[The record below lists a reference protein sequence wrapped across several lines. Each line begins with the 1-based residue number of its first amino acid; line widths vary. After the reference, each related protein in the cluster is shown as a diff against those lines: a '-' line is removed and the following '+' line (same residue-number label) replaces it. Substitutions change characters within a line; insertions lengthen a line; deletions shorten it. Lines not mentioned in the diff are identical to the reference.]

1 MKIKNKFYH
10 FIVSIILVV
19 SLLAGTIV
27 PANTI
32 VKADDNNPT
41 IWTSY
46 EQSNG
51 VVTIHYYGTGITNL
65 SSYQMLIKYD
75 NEKLSYKE
83 CKFSSELGSTITSA
97 KESQGTVKIALING
111 NGLSVSDKELFA
123 ITYTADFVGSEQCVF
138 NTNINEAYDRNLSN
152 IDFNIDSQLTINVD
166 NPLSDNYQ
174 VNLEGTTDANTNDT
188 VQCRFGFSHNAGVMS
203 GSFILHY
210 NEEQVRFQ
218 KVTANKN
225 VEGLI
230 VSYNKVEEGTVKV
243 AYAFNKCSTTTMNF
257 LNMEFIPLE
266 KSTSSN
272 ISLSDVTITNEQL
285 QECTFDGSYETSI
298 STLDSQSDNLFTV
311 NGPDSID
318 SQETFDVTIDLA
330 GNSGIAAMTASLEYD
345 SDIFEI
351 QSASFSESI
360 LKNSFTNA
368 STSNKGKVK
377 FAFMSTDDI
386 KADGQVIKLTF
397 KAIKNENVSG
407 KFQLVVDELT
417 DSNATKQEYNIADL
431 TTKVNKI
438 CIHNYIG
445 PDFQWSDD
453 YSTCKAVYTC
463 EYNSEHVIKV
473 DCDVETTRTE
483 ATCEEDGNITHTAT
497 GTYNDQKITD
507 VQKETIPSKG
517 HVKGEVKIEN
527 ATESTCEEG
536 GSYDEVVYCTV
547 CNKELSRNTVKT
559 EAKGHKWDNGKITTQ
574 PTCTEE
580 GVKTFECMV
589 CGKTKTEKV
598 SALGHNW
605 NEDFTVDKESTCE
618 ETGLKSIHCKRCDER
633 KEITTIPSK
642 GHVKGEVKIENVTE
656 STCEEGGNYDEVVY
670 CTVCNKELS
679 RNTVKTKAKGHKW
692 NEGKVTTEPTCT
704 EEGVKTFECTVC
716 GKTKT
721 EKVEA
726 LGHDWNNDFT
736 VDKEATCEETG
747 LKSIHCKRC
756 DIKKDET
763 VIPAKGHVAGEKKI
777 ENATEAVCEAGGSY
791 DEVVYCTVCNKEIS
805 RKTIKTEAKGHK
817 WDSGKITK
825 EPTCTEEGVKT
836 FECMVCGKTKTEK
849 VSALGH
855 DWNED
860 FTVDKESTCEETGLK
875 SIHCKR
881 CDIKKDETVIPA
893 KGHVAGEKKI
903 ENATESTCENGGSY
917 DEVIYCTVCGKEL
930 SRIIIKTEAKGHVK
944 GEVKIENA
952 TESTCEEGGSYDEVV
967 YCTVCNKELSRN
979 TVKTEAKGHKWNEG
993 KITTEPTC
1001 TEEGV
1006 KTFECTV
1013 CGKTKTEKVEAL
1025 GHDWDNDF
1033 TVDKEATREETGLK
1047 SIHCKR
1053 CDERKE
1059 ITTIPAKGHVK
1070 GKVKIENATEA
1081 TCEEGG
1087 NYDEVVYCTVC
1098 NKELSRT
1105 TLKTEAK
1112 GHKWNNGKVT
1122 TEPTCTEEGVKTFEC
1137 TVCGKTKTEKVEALG
1152 HDWDNDFTVDKEA
1165 TREETGLK
1173 SIHCKRCDERKEIT
1187 TIPAKGHVKGE
1198 VKIENATESTC
1209 EEGGSY
1215 DEVVYCTV
1223 CNKELSRNTVKTEAK
1238 GHKWNEGKITTEPT
1252 CTEEGVK
1259 TFECTVCGKTKT
1271 EKVEALGHDWNNDFT
1286 VDNEAT
1292 CEETG
1297 LKSIHCKRCDIKK
1310 DETVIPAKGHVAGE
1324 KKIENATESTCE
1336 NGGSYDEVIYCTVC
1350 GKELSRTTI
1359 KTEAKGHKWDSGKI
1373 TKEPTCTEEGVKT
1386 FECTVCGKT
1395 KTEKVEALGHDWN
1408 NDFTVDKEATCEE
1421 TGLKSIHCKRC
1432 DIKKDETVIPAK
1444 GHVAGEKKI
1453 ENATEAVCEAG
1464 GSYDEV
1470 IYCTV
1475 CNKELSRNTVKTEA
1489 KGHKWNEG
1497 KITTEPTCTE
1507 EGVKTFECT
1516 VCGKTKTEKVE
1527 ALGHDWD
1534 NDFTVDKEATREE
1547 TGLKSIH
1554 CKRCDERKEI
1564 TTIPAKGHVKGK
1576 VKIENATEATC
1587 EVGGTYDEVIYCT
1600 VCKKELSRTTVKT
1613 EAKGHK
1619 WNNGKVTTEP
1629 TYAEEGVKTYTCTAC
1644 GATKTEVIPKRN
1656 MEYTVGSTYQDI
1668 STNAIYHITVIN
1680 QQVEY
1685 VCPID
1690 KKLKKATIPSQIRIG
1705 NVTYKVT
1712 SIGNNAFKRCKN
1724 LSSITI
1730 GNNISK
1736 IGNKAFY
1743 NCKKLKKIKIKSK
1756 KLTLK
1761 KIGKSAF
1768 KKINKKAKISVPK
1781 SKKKS
1786 YKKMLTK
1793 KGLSKTV
1800 KIK

>member
-51 VVTIHYYGTGITNL
+51 VVTIHYYGTGINNL

-152 IDFNIDSQLTINVD
+152 IDFNIDSQLTINVN

-174 VNLEGTTDANTNDT
+174 VNLEGTTDANANDT

-210 NEEQVRFQ
+210 SEEQVRFQ

-285 QECTFDGSYETSI
+285 QECTFDGSYEATI
-298 STLDSQSDNLFTV
+298 STSEQQSDNLFTV
-311 NGPDSID
+311 NGLDSID
-318 SQETFDVTIDLA
+318 SQETFDVTINLA

-507 VQKETIPSKG
+507 VQKETIPAKG

-527 ATESTCEEG
+527 ATESTCEKG

-547 CNKELSRNTVKT
+547 CNKELSRTTVKT
-559 EAKGHKWDNGKITTQ
+559 EAKGHKWDNGKVTTE

-580 GVKTFECMV
+580 GVKTFQCMV

-618 ETGLKSIHCKRCDER
+618 ETGLKSIHCKRCDE
-633 KEITTIPSK
+633 KKDETTIPAK

-656 STCEEGGNYDEVVY
+656 STCE
-670 CTVCNKELS
+670 K
-679 RNTVKTKAKGHKW
+679 
-692 NEGKVTTEPTCT
+692 
-704 EEGVKTFECTVC
+704 
-716 GKTKT
+716 
-721 EKVEA
+721 
-726 LGHDWNNDFT
+726 
-736 VDKEATCEETG
+736 
-747 LKSIHCKRC
+747 
-756 DIKKDET
+756 
-763 VIPAKGHVAGEKKI
+763 
-777 ENATEAVCEAGGSY
+777 
-791 DEVVYCTVCNKEIS
+791 
-805 RKTIKTEAKGHK
+805 
-817 WDSGKITK
+817 
-825 EPTCTEEGVKT
+825 
-836 FECMVCGKTKTEK
+836 
-849 VSALGH
+849 
-855 DWNED
+855 
-860 FTVDKESTCEETGLK
+860 
-875 SIHCKR
+875 
-881 CDIKKDETVIPA
+881 
-893 KGHVAGEKKI
+893 
-903 ENATESTCENGGSY
+903 GGSY
-917 DEVIYCTVCGKEL
+917 DEVIYCTVCNKEL
-930 SRIIIKTEAKGHVK
+930 SRTTVKTEAKGHVK

-952 TESTCEEGGSYDEVV
+952 TESTCE
-967 YCTVCNKELSRN
+967 K
-979 TVKTEAKGHKWNEG
+979 
-993 KITTEPTC
+993 
-1001 TEEGV
+1001 
-1006 KTFECTV
+1006 
-1013 CGKTKTEKVEAL
+1013 
-1025 GHDWDNDF
+1025 
-1033 TVDKEATREETGLK
+1033 
-1047 SIHCKR
+1047 
-1053 CDERKE
+1053 
-1059 ITTIPAKGHVK
+1059 
-1070 GKVKIENATEA
+1070 
-1081 TCEEGG
+1081 
-1087 NYDEVVYCTVC
+1087 
-1098 NKELSRT
+1098 
-1105 TLKTEAK
+1105 
-1112 GHKWNNGKVT
+1112 
-1122 TEPTCTEEGVKTFEC
+1122 
-1137 TVCGKTKTEKVEALG
+1137 
-1152 HDWDNDFTVDKEA
+1152 
-1165 TREETGLK
+1165 
-1173 SIHCKRCDERKEIT
+1173 
-1187 TIPAKGHVKGE
+1187 
-1198 VKIENATESTC
+1198 
-1209 EEGGSY
+1209 
-1215 DEVVYCTV
+1215 
-1223 CNKELSRNTVKTEAK
+1223 
-1238 GHKWNEGKITTEPT
+1238 
-1252 CTEEGVK
+1252 
-1259 TFECTVCGKTKT
+1259 
-1271 EKVEALGHDWNNDFT
+1271 
-1286 VDNEAT
+1286 
-1292 CEETG
+1292 
-1297 LKSIHCKRCDIKK
+1297 
-1310 DETVIPAKGHVAGE
+1310 
-1324 KKIENATESTCE
+1324 
-1336 NGGSYDEVIYCTVC
+1336 
-1350 GKELSRTTI
+1350 
-1359 KTEAKGHKWDSGKI
+1359 
-1373 TKEPTCTEEGVKT
+1373 
-1386 FECTVCGKT
+1386 
-1395 KTEKVEALGHDWN
+1395 
-1408 NDFTVDKEATCEE
+1408 
-1421 TGLKSIHCKRC
+1421 
-1432 DIKKDETVIPAK
+1432 
-1444 GHVAGEKKI
+1444 
-1453 ENATEAVCEAG
+1453 G

-1475 CNKELSRNTVKTEA
+1475 CN
-1489 KGHKWNEG
+1489 
-1497 KITTEPTCTE
+1497 
-1507 EGVKTFECT
+1507 
-1516 VCGKTKTEKVE
+1516 
-1527 ALGHDWD
+1527 
-1534 NDFTVDKEATREE
+1534 
-1547 TGLKSIH
+1547 
-1554 CKRCDERKEI
+1554 
-1564 TTIPAKGHVKGK
+1564 
-1576 VKIENATEATC
+1576 
-1587 EVGGTYDEVIYCT
+1587 
-1600 VCKKELSRTTVKT
+1600 KELSRTTVKT

-1668 STNAIYHITVIN
+1668 STNAIYRITVIN

>member
-97 KESQGTVKIALING
+97 KESQGTIKIALING

-152 IDFNIDSQLTINVD
+152 IDFNIDSQLTINVN

-174 VNLEGTTDANTNDT
+174 VNLEGTTDANANDT
-188 VQCRFGFSHNAGVMS
+188 VQCRFGFSRNAGVMS

-285 QECTFDGSYETSI
+285 QECTFDGSYEATI
-298 STLDSQSDNLFTV
+298 STSEQQSDNLFTV
-311 NGPDSID
+311 NGLDSID
-318 SQETFDVTIDLA
+318 SQETFDVTINLA
-330 GNSGIAAMTASLEYD
+330 GNSGIASMTAYLEYD
-345 SDIFEI
+345 KDIFEI
-351 QSASFSESI
+351 QDASFSDGI
-360 LKNSFTNA
+360 LKNSFTNV
-368 STSNKGKVK
+368 STSTKGKVK

-386 KADGQVIKLTF
+386 KADGQVIKLIF

-497 GTYNDQKITD
+497 GTYNNQKITD
-507 VQKETIPSKG
+507 VQKETIPAKG

-527 ATESTCEEG
+527 DTESTCEKG

-547 CNKELSRNTVKT
+547 CNKELSRTTVKT
-559 EAKGHKWDNGKITTQ
+559 EAKGHKWDSGKIT
-574 PTCTEE
+574 
-580 GVKTFECMV
+580 K
-589 CGKTKTEKV
+589 
-598 SALGHNW
+598 
-605 NEDFTVDKESTCE
+605 
-618 ETGLKSIHCKRCDER
+618 
-633 KEITTIPSK
+633 
-642 GHVKGEVKIENVTE
+642 
-656 STCEEGGNYDEVVY
+656 
-670 CTVCNKELS
+670 
-679 RNTVKTKAKGHKW
+679 
-692 NEGKVTTEPTCT
+692 EPTCT

-747 LKSIHCKRC
+747 VKSIHCKRC

-817 WDSGKITK
+817 W
-825 EPTCTEEGVKT
+825 
-836 FECMVCGKTKTEK
+836 
-849 VSALGH
+849 
-855 DWNED
+855 NE
-860 FTVDKESTCEETGLK
+860 
-875 SIHCKR
+875 
-881 CDIKKDETVIPA
+881 
-893 KGHVAGEKKI
+893 
-903 ENATESTCENGGSY
+903 
-917 DEVIYCTVCGKEL
+917 
-930 SRIIIKTEAKGHVK
+930 
-944 GEVKIENA
+944 
-952 TESTCEEGGSYDEVV
+952 
-967 YCTVCNKELSRN
+967 
-979 TVKTEAKGHKWNEG
+979 
-993 KITTEPTC
+993 
-1001 TEEGV
+1001 
-1006 KTFECTV
+1006 
-1013 CGKTKTEKVEAL
+1013 
-1025 GHDWDNDF
+1025 
-1033 TVDKEATREETGLK
+1033 
-1047 SIHCKR
+1047 
-1053 CDERKE
+1053 
-1059 ITTIPAKGHVK
+1059 
-1070 GKVKIENATEA
+1070 
-1081 TCEEGG
+1081 
-1087 NYDEVVYCTVC
+1087 
-1098 NKELSRT
+1098 
-1105 TLKTEAK
+1105 
-1112 GHKWNNGKVT
+1112 GKVT

-1165 TREETGLK
+1165 TCEETGLK
-1173 SIHCKRCDERKEIT
+1173 SIHCKSCDERKEIT
-1187 TIPAKGHVKGE
+1187 TIPAKGHVAGKK
-1198 VKIENATESTC
+1198 KIENATEAVC
-1209 EEGGSY
+1209 EAGGSY

-1223 CNKELSRNTVKTEAK
+1223 CNKEISRK
-1238 GHKWNEGKITTEPT
+1238 
-1252 CTEEGVK
+1252 
-1259 TFECTVCGKTKT
+1259 
-1271 EKVEALGHDWNNDFT
+1271 
-1286 VDNEAT
+1286 
-1292 CEETG
+1292 
-1297 LKSIHCKRCDIKK
+1297 
-1310 DETVIPAKGHVAGE
+1310 
-1324 KKIENATESTCE
+1324 
-1336 NGGSYDEVIYCTVC
+1336 
-1350 GKELSRTTI
+1350 TI

-1421 TGLKSIHCKRC
+1421 TGVKSIHCKRC
-1432 DIKKDETVIPAK
+1432 DERKKITTIPAK

-1453 ENATEAVCEAG
+1453 ENVTESTCENG

-1475 CNKELSRNTVKTEA
+1475 CGKELSRTTIKTEA
-1489 KGHKWNEG
+1489 KGHKWDSG
-1497 KITTEPTCTE
+1497 KITKEPTYTE
-1507 EGVKTFECT
+1507 QGTRTYTCT
-1516 VCGKTKTEKVE
+1516 VCGKTKTE
-1527 ALGHDWD
+1527 
-1534 NDFTVDKEATREE
+1534 TVDVLKE
-1547 TGLKSIH
+1547 
-1554 CKRCDERKEI
+1554 
-1564 TTIPAKGHVKGK
+1564 
-1576 VKIENATEATC
+1576 
-1587 EVGGTYDEVIYCT
+1587 
-1600 VCKKELSRTTVKT
+1600 
-1613 EAKGHK
+1613 
-1619 WNNGKVTTEP
+1619 
-1629 TYAEEGVKTYTCTAC
+1629 
-1644 GATKTEVIPKRN
+1644 
-1656 MEYTVGSTYQDI
+1656 EYNVGSTYEDAT
-1668 STNAIYHITVIN
+1668 TNAIYRVIVPN

-1690 KKLKKATIPSQIRIG
+1690 KKLKKATIPSQIKIG

-1712 SIGNNAFKRCKN
+1712 AIGGNAFKKCKN
-1724 LSSITI
+1724 LTSITI
-1730 GNNISK
+1730 EKNVSK
-1736 IGNKAFY
+1736 IGSKAFY
-1743 NCKKLKKIKIKSK
+1743 NCKKLKNIKIKSK

-1761 KIGKSAF
+1761 KVGKSAF
-1768 KKINKKAKISVPK
+1768 KSINKKAKITVPK

-1786 YKKMLTK
+1786 YKKILVK
-1793 KGLSKTV
+1793 RGLSKKA

>member
-152 IDFNIDSQLTINVD
+152 IDFNIDSQLTINVN

-174 VNLEGTTDANTNDT
+174 VNLEGTTDANANDT
-188 VQCRFGFSHNAGVMS
+188 VQCRFGFSRNAGVMS

-230 VSYNKVEEGTVKV
+230 VSYNKLEEGTVKV
-243 AYAFNKCSTTTMNF
+243 AYAFNKCSTTTMKF

-266 KSTSSN
+266 KSTYSY
-272 ISLSDVTITNEQL
+272 ISLTDVVVTNEQL
-285 QECTFDGSYETSI
+285 QECVFEGSYKTSI

-351 QSASFSESI
+351 QSSSFSESI

-445 PDFQWSDD
+445 PDFQWSSD

-463 EYNSEHVIKV
+463 EYNSEHVVGI
-473 DCDVETTRTE
+473 DCDVQTKRTEPTCEEDGSIVHTATGKYNNEAITDTKTEKLEAKGHIAGETKIENVIESTCEVGGSYDEVVYCTVCGKELSRTTVKTEAKGHKWNPGTITTEPTCTEEGVKTFECTVCGKTKTEKVEALGHDWNNDFTVDKE
-483 ATCEEDGNITHTAT
+483 ATCEETGLKSIHCKRCDERKEIT
-497 GTYNDQKITD
+497 
-507 VQKETIPSKG
+507 TIPAKG

-527 ATESTCEEG
+527 ATEATCEVG
-536 GSYDEVVYCTV
+536 GTYDEVIYCTV
-547 CNKELSRNTVKT
+547 CNKELSRSTVKT
-559 EAKGHKWDNGKITTQ
+559 EAKGHKWNEGKITTQ

-598 SALGHNW
+598 EALGHDWDN
-605 NEDFTVDKESTCE
+605 DFTVDKEATCE
-618 ETGLKSIHCKRCDER
+618 ETGVKSIHCKRCDER
-633 KEITTIPSK
+633 KELTTIPAK
-642 GHVKGEVKIENVTE
+642 GHVKGEVKIENATE
-656 STCEEGGNYDEVVY
+656 SICEKGGSYDEVVY

-679 RNTVKTKAKGHKW
+679 RTTVKTEAKGHVKGKVKIENATEASCEVGGTYDKVIYCTVCNKELSRNTVKTEAKGHKW
-692 NEGKVTTEPTCT
+692 DNGKITTEPTCT

-791 DEVVYCTVCNKEIS
+791 DEVVYCTVCNKE
-805 RKTIKTEAKGHK
+805 
-817 WDSGKITK
+817 
-825 EPTCTEEGVKT
+825 
-836 FECMVCGKTKTEK
+836 
-849 VSALGH
+849 
-855 DWNED
+855 
-860 FTVDKESTCEETGLK
+860 
-875 SIHCKR
+875 
-881 CDIKKDETVIPA
+881 
-893 KGHVAGEKKI
+893 
-903 ENATESTCENGGSY
+903 
-917 DEVIYCTVCGKEL
+917 
-930 SRIIIKTEAKGHVK
+930 
-944 GEVKIENA
+944 
-952 TESTCEEGGSYDEVV
+952 
-967 YCTVCNKELSRN
+967 LSRN

-993 KITTEPTC
+993 K
-1001 TEEGV
+1001 
-1006 KTFECTV
+1006 
-1013 CGKTKTEKVEAL
+1013 
-1025 GHDWDNDF
+1025 
-1033 TVDKEATREETGLK
+1033 
-1047 SIHCKR
+1047 
-1053 CDERKE
+1053 
-1059 ITTIPAKGHVK
+1059 
-1070 GKVKIENATEA
+1070 
-1081 TCEEGG
+1081 
-1087 NYDEVVYCTVC
+1087 
-1098 NKELSRT
+1098 
-1105 TLKTEAK
+1105 
-1112 GHKWNNGKVT
+1112 VT
-1122 TEPTCTEEGVKTFEC
+1122 T
-1137 TVCGKTKTEKVEALG
+1137 
-1152 HDWDNDFTVDKEA
+1152 
-1165 TREETGLK
+1165 
-1173 SIHCKRCDERKEIT
+1173 
-1187 TIPAKGHVKGE
+1187 
-1198 VKIENATESTC
+1198 
-1209 EEGGSY
+1209 
-1215 DEVVYCTV
+1215 
-1223 CNKELSRNTVKTEAK
+1223 
-1238 GHKWNEGKITTEPT
+1238 
-1252 CTEEGVK
+1252 
-1259 TFECTVCGKTKT
+1259 
-1271 EKVEALGHDWNNDFT
+1271 
-1286 VDNEAT
+1286 
-1292 CEETG
+1292 
-1297 LKSIHCKRCDIKK
+1297 
-1310 DETVIPAKGHVAGE
+1310 
-1324 KKIENATESTCE
+1324 
-1336 NGGSYDEVIYCTVC
+1336 
-1350 GKELSRTTI
+1350 
-1359 KTEAKGHKWDSGKI
+1359 
-1373 TKEPTCTEEGVKT
+1373 EPTCTEEGVKT

-1432 DIKKDETVIPAK
+1432 DSKKDETVIPAK
-1444 GHVAGEKKI
+1444 GHVEGEKKI

-1470 IYCTV
+1470 VYCTVCNKEISRKTIKTEAKGHKWNEGKVTTEPTCTEEGVKTFECMVCGKTKTEKVSALGHDWAEDFTVDKEATCEETGLKSIHCKRCDERKEITTIPAKGHVKGEVKIENATESTCEKGGSYDEVVYCTV

-1507 EGVKTFECT
+1507 EGVKTFQCM
-1516 VCGKTKTEKVE
+1516 VCGKTKTEKAS
-1527 ALGHDWD
+1527 ALGHDW
-1534 NDFTVDKEATREE
+1534 NEDFTVDKEATCEE

-1554 CKRCDERKEI
+1554 CKHCDEKKDE
-1564 TTIPAKGHVKGK
+1564 TTIPAKGHVKGE
-1576 VKIENATEATC
+1576 VKIENVTESTC
-1587 EVGGTYDEVIYCT
+1587 KEGGSYDEVIYCT
-1600 VCKKELSRTTVKT
+1600 VCNKELSRTTVKT

-1619 WNNGKVTTEP
+1619 WNKGKVTTEP

-1668 STNAIYHITVIN
+1668 STNAIYRITVIN

>member
-1 MKIKNKFYH
+1 MKIKNKIYQ
-10 FIVSIILVV
+10 FIVSIVLVV
-19 SLLAGTIV
+19 SLLAGAIV

-51 VVTIHYYGTGITNL
+51 VVTIHYYGTGINNL

-174 VNLEGTTDANTNDT
+174 VNLEGTTDANANDT

-210 NEEQVRFQ
+210 NEEQARFQ

-225 VEGLI
+225 AEGLI

-285 QECTFDGSYETSI
+285 QECTFDGSYEATI
-298 STLDSQSDNLFTV
+298 STSEQQSDNLFTV
-311 NGPDSID
+311 NGLDSID
-318 SQETFDVTIDLA
+318 SQETFDVTINLA
-330 GNSGIAAMTASLEYD
+330 GNSGIASMTAYLEYD
-345 SDIFEI
+345 KDIFEI
-351 QSASFSESI
+351 QDASFSDGI
-360 LKNSFTNA
+360 LKNSFTNV
-368 STSNKGKVK
+368 STSTKGKVK

-507 VQKETIPSKG
+507 VQKETIP
-517 HVKGEVKIEN
+517 
-527 ATESTCEEG
+527 
-536 GSYDEVVYCTV
+536 
-547 CNKELSRNTVKT
+547 
-559 EAKGHKWDNGKITTQ
+559 
-574 PTCTEE
+574 
-580 GVKTFECMV
+580 
-589 CGKTKTEKV
+589 
-598 SALGHNW
+598 
-605 NEDFTVDKESTCE
+605 
-618 ETGLKSIHCKRCDER
+618 
-633 KEITTIPSK
+633 
-642 GHVKGEVKIENVTE
+642 
-656 STCEEGGNYDEVVY
+656 
-670 CTVCNKELS
+670 
-679 RNTVKTKAKGHKW
+679 
-692 NEGKVTTEPTCT
+692 
-704 EEGVKTFECTVC
+704 
-716 GKTKT
+716 
-721 EKVEA
+721 
-726 LGHDWNNDFT
+726 
-736 VDKEATCEETG
+736 
-747 LKSIHCKRC
+747 
-756 DIKKDET
+756 
-763 VIPAKGHVAGEKKI
+763 
-777 ENATEAVCEAGGSY
+777 
-791 DEVVYCTVCNKEIS
+791 
-805 RKTIKTEAKGHK
+805 
-817 WDSGKITK
+817 
-825 EPTCTEEGVKT
+825 
-836 FECMVCGKTKTEK
+836 
-849 VSALGH
+849 
-855 DWNED
+855 
-860 FTVDKESTCEETGLK
+860 
-875 SIHCKR
+875 
-881 CDIKKDETVIPA
+881 
-893 KGHVAGEKKI
+893 
-903 ENATESTCENGGSY
+903 
-917 DEVIYCTVCGKEL
+917 
-930 SRIIIKTEAKGHVK
+930 AKGHVK

-952 TESTCEEGGSYDEVV
+952 TESTCEKGGSYDEVV
-967 YCTVCNKELSRN
+967 YCTVCNKELSR
-979 TVKTEAKGHKWNEG
+979 
-993 KITTEPTC
+993 
-1001 TEEGV
+1001 
-1006 KTFECTV
+1006 
-1013 CGKTKTEKVEAL
+1013 
-1025 GHDWDNDF
+1025 
-1033 TVDKEATREETGLK
+1033 
-1047 SIHCKR
+1047 
-1053 CDERKE
+1053 
-1059 ITTIPAKGHVK
+1059 
-1070 GKVKIENATEA
+1070 
-1081 TCEEGG
+1081 
-1087 NYDEVVYCTVC
+1087 
-1098 NKELSRT
+1098 
-1105 TLKTEAK
+1105 
-1112 GHKWNNGKVT
+1112 
-1122 TEPTCTEEGVKTFEC
+1122 
-1137 TVCGKTKTEKVEALG
+1137 
-1152 HDWDNDFTVDKEA
+1152 
-1165 TREETGLK
+1165 
-1173 SIHCKRCDERKEIT
+1173 
-1187 TIPAKGHVKGE
+1187 
-1198 VKIENATESTC
+1198 
-1209 EEGGSY
+1209 
-1215 DEVVYCTV
+1215 
-1223 CNKELSRNTVKTEAK
+1223 
-1238 GHKWNEGKITTEPT
+1238 
-1252 CTEEGVK
+1252 
-1259 TFECTVCGKTKT
+1259 
-1271 EKVEALGHDWNNDFT
+1271 
-1286 VDNEAT
+1286 
-1292 CEETG
+1292 
-1297 LKSIHCKRCDIKK
+1297 
-1310 DETVIPAKGHVAGE
+1310 
-1324 KKIENATESTCE
+1324 
-1336 NGGSYDEVIYCTVC
+1336 
-1350 GKELSRTTI
+1350 
-1359 KTEAKGHKWDSGKI
+1359 
-1373 TKEPTCTEEGVKT
+1373 
-1386 FECTVCGKT
+1386 
-1395 KTEKVEALGHDWN
+1395 
-1408 NDFTVDKEATCEE
+1408 
-1421 TGLKSIHCKRC
+1421 
-1432 DIKKDETVIPAK
+1432 
-1444 GHVAGEKKI
+1444 
-1453 ENATEAVCEAG
+1453 
-1464 GSYDEV
+1464 
-1470 IYCTV
+1470 
-1475 CNKELSRNTVKTEA
+1475 
-1489 KGHKWNEG
+1489 
-1497 KITTEPTCTE
+1497 
-1507 EGVKTFECT
+1507 
-1516 VCGKTKTEKVE
+1516 
-1527 ALGHDWD
+1527 
-1534 NDFTVDKEATREE
+1534 
-1547 TGLKSIH
+1547 
-1554 CKRCDERKEI
+1554 
-1564 TTIPAKGHVKGK
+1564 
-1576 VKIENATEATC
+1576 
-1587 EVGGTYDEVIYCT
+1587 
-1600 VCKKELSRTTVKT
+1600 TTVKT

-1619 WNNGKVTTEP
+1619 WDNGKVTTEP

-1668 STNAIYHITVIN
+1668 STNAIYRITVIN

>member
-1 MKIKNKFYH
+1 MKIKNKFYN

-111 NGLSVSDKELFA
+111 NGLSVTDKELFA

-174 VNLEGTTDANTNDT
+174 VNLEGTTDANANDT

-285 QECTFDGSYETSI
+285 QECTFDGSYEATI
-298 STLDSQSDNLFTV
+298 STSEQQSDNLFTV
-311 NGPDSID
+311 NGLDSID
-318 SQETFDVTIDLA
+318 SQETFDVTINLA
-330 GNSGIAAMTASLEYD
+330 GNSGIASMTAYLEYD
-345 SDIFEI
+345 KDIFEI
-351 QSASFSESI
+351 QDASFSDGI
-360 LKNSFTNA
+360 LKNSFTNV
-368 STSNKGKVK
+368 STSTKGKVK

-463 EYNSEHVIKV
+463 EYNREHVIKV

-497 GTYNDQKITD
+497 GIYNDQKITD
-507 VQKETIPSKG
+507 VQKETIPAKG

-527 ATESTCEEG
+527 ATESTCEKG

-559 EAKGHKWDNGKITTQ
+559 EA
-574 PTCTEE
+574 
-580 GVKTFECMV
+580 
-589 CGKTKTEKV
+589 
-598 SALGHNW
+598 L
-605 NEDFTVDKESTCE
+605 
-618 ETGLKSIHCKRCDER
+618 
-633 KEITTIPSK
+633 
-642 GHVKGEVKIENVTE
+642 
-656 STCEEGGNYDEVVY
+656 
-670 CTVCNKELS
+670 
-679 RNTVKTKAKGHKW
+679 
-692 NEGKVTTEPTCT
+692 
-704 EEGVKTFECTVC
+704 
-716 GKTKT
+716 
-721 EKVEA
+721 
-726 LGHDWNNDFT
+726 
-736 VDKEATCEETG
+736 
-747 LKSIHCKRC
+747 
-756 DIKKDET
+756 
-763 VIPAKGHVAGEKKI
+763 
-777 ENATEAVCEAGGSY
+777 
-791 DEVVYCTVCNKEIS
+791 
-805 RKTIKTEAKGHK
+805 
-817 WDSGKITK
+817 
-825 EPTCTEEGVKT
+825 
-836 FECMVCGKTKTEK
+836 
-849 VSALGH
+849 
-855 DWNED
+855 
-860 FTVDKESTCEETGLK
+860 
-875 SIHCKR
+875 
-881 CDIKKDETVIPA
+881 
-893 KGHVAGEKKI
+893 
-903 ENATESTCENGGSY
+903 
-917 DEVIYCTVCGKEL
+917 
-930 SRIIIKTEAKGHVK
+930 
-944 GEVKIENA
+944 
-952 TESTCEEGGSYDEVV
+952 
-967 YCTVCNKELSRN
+967 
-979 TVKTEAKGHKWNEG
+979 GHKWNEG
-993 KITTEPTC
+993 KITTQPTC
-1001 TEEGV
+1001 MEEGV
-1006 KTFECTV
+1006 KTFECM
-1013 CGKTKTEKVEAL
+1013 
-1025 GHDWDNDF
+1025 
-1033 TVDKEATREETGLK
+1033 
-1047 SIHCKR
+1047 
-1053 CDERKE
+1053 
-1059 ITTIPAKGHVK
+1059 
-1070 GKVKIENATEA
+1070 
-1081 TCEEGG
+1081 
-1087 NYDEVVYCTVC
+1087 
-1098 NKELSRT
+1098 
-1105 TLKTEAK
+1105 
-1112 GHKWNNGKVT
+1112 
-1122 TEPTCTEEGVKTFEC
+1122 
-1137 TVCGKTKTEKVEALG
+1137 
-1152 HDWDNDFTVDKEA
+1152 
-1165 TREETGLK
+1165 
-1173 SIHCKRCDERKEIT
+1173 
-1187 TIPAKGHVKGE
+1187 
-1198 VKIENATESTC
+1198 
-1209 EEGGSY
+1209 
-1215 DEVVYCTV
+1215 
-1223 CNKELSRNTVKTEAK
+1223 
-1238 GHKWNEGKITTEPT
+1238 
-1252 CTEEGVK
+1252 
-1259 TFECTVCGKTKT
+1259 
-1271 EKVEALGHDWNNDFT
+1271 
-1286 VDNEAT
+1286 
-1292 CEETG
+1292 
-1297 LKSIHCKRCDIKK
+1297 
-1310 DETVIPAKGHVAGE
+1310 
-1324 KKIENATESTCE
+1324 
-1336 NGGSYDEVIYCTVC
+1336 
-1350 GKELSRTTI
+1350 
-1359 KTEAKGHKWDSGKI
+1359 
-1373 TKEPTCTEEGVKT
+1373 
-1386 FECTVCGKT
+1386 VCGKT

-1475 CNKELSRNTVKTEA
+1475 CNKELSRTTVKTEA

-1497 KITTEPTCTE
+1497 KITTQPTCTEEGVKTFQCMVCGKTKTEKASALGHDWNEDFTVDKEATCEETGLKSIHCKHCDEKKDETTIPAKGHVEGEVKIENATEATCEQGGSYDEVVYCTVCNKELSRNTVKTEAKGHKWNPGTITTEPTCTEEGVKTFECTVCGKTKTEKVEALGHDWNEDFTVDKEATCEETGLKSIHCKRCDSKKDETVIPAKGHVAGEKKIENATEAVCEVGGSYDEVVYCTVCGKELSRTTVKTEAKGHKWNPGTITTEPTCTE

-1534 NDFTVDKEATREE
+1534 NDFTVDKEETCEETGVKSIHCKRCDERKEITTIPAKGHVAGEKKIENATESTCENGGSYDEVIYCTVCGKELSRTTIKTEAKGHVKGEVKIENATESTCEEGGSYDEVVYCTVCNKELSRNTVKTEALGHKWNEGKITTQPTCTEEGVKTFQCMVCGKTKTEAVAALGHNWNKDFTVDKEATCEE

-1587 EVGGTYDEVIYCT
+1587 EEGGSYDEVVYCT
-1600 VCKKELSRTTVKT
+1600 VCNKELSRNTVKTKAKGHKWDNGKITTQPKCTEEGVKTFECMVCGKTKTEAVAALGHNWNKDFTVDKEATCEETGLKSIHCKRCDERKEITTIPSKGHVKGEVKIENVTESICEEGGNYDEVVYCTVCNKELSRNTVKTEAKGHKWNNGKVTTEPTCTEEGVKTFQCMVCGKTKTEKVEALGHDWAEDFTVDKEATCEETGVKSIHCKRCDERKEITTIPAKGHVAGEKKIENATESTCEKGGSYDEVVYCTVCNKELSRTTVKT

-1619 WNNGKVTTEP
+1619 WNKGKVTTEP

-1668 STNAIYHITVIN
+1668 STNAIYRITVIN

>member
-152 IDFNIDSQLTINVD
+152 IDFNIDSQLTINVN

-174 VNLEGTTDANTNDT
+174 VNLEGTTDANANDT

-351 QSASFSESI
+351 QSASFSDSI

-507 VQKETIPSKG
+507 VQKETIP
-517 HVKGEVKIEN
+517 
-527 ATESTCEEG
+527 
-536 GSYDEVVYCTV
+536 
-547 CNKELSRNTVKT
+547 
-559 EAKGHKWDNGKITTQ
+559 
-574 PTCTEE
+574 
-580 GVKTFECMV
+580 
-589 CGKTKTEKV
+589 
-598 SALGHNW
+598 
-605 NEDFTVDKESTCE
+605 
-618 ETGLKSIHCKRCDER
+618 
-633 KEITTIPSK
+633 
-642 GHVKGEVKIENVTE
+642 
-656 STCEEGGNYDEVVY
+656 
-670 CTVCNKELS
+670 
-679 RNTVKTKAKGHKW
+679 
-692 NEGKVTTEPTCT
+692 
-704 EEGVKTFECTVC
+704 
-716 GKTKT
+716 
-721 EKVEA
+721 
-726 LGHDWNNDFT
+726 
-736 VDKEATCEETG
+736 
-747 LKSIHCKRC
+747 
-756 DIKKDET
+756 
-763 VIPAKGHVAGEKKI
+763 
-777 ENATEAVCEAGGSY
+777 
-791 DEVVYCTVCNKEIS
+791 
-805 RKTIKTEAKGHK
+805 
-817 WDSGKITK
+817 
-825 EPTCTEEGVKT
+825 
-836 FECMVCGKTKTEK
+836 
-849 VSALGH
+849 
-855 DWNED
+855 
-860 FTVDKESTCEETGLK
+860 
-875 SIHCKR
+875 
-881 CDIKKDETVIPA
+881 
-893 KGHVAGEKKI
+893 
-903 ENATESTCENGGSY
+903 
-917 DEVIYCTVCGKEL
+917 
-930 SRIIIKTEAKGHVK
+930 AKGHVK

-952 TESTCEEGGSYDEVV
+952 TESTCEKGGSYDEVV
-967 YCTVCNKELSRN
+967 YCTVCNKELSRT
-979 TVKTEAKGHKWNEG
+979 TVKTEALGHKWNDG
-993 KITTEPTC
+993 KITTQPTC

-1006 KTFECTV
+1006 KTFQCMV
-1013 CGKTKTEKVEAL
+1013 CGKTKTEAVAAL
-1025 GHDWDNDF
+1025 GHNWNEDF
-1033 TVDKEATREETGLK
+1033 TVDKEATCEETGLK

-1059 ITTIPAKGHVK
+1059 ITTIPAKGHIK
-1070 GKVKIENATEA
+1070 GEVKIENATESI
-1081 TCEEGG
+1081 CEKGG
-1087 NYDEVVYCTVC
+1087 SYDEVVYCTVC

-1105 TLKTEAK
+1105 TVKTE
-1112 GHKWNNGKVT
+1112 
-1122 TEPTCTEEGVKTFEC
+1122 
-1137 TVCGKTKTEKVEALG
+1137 
-1152 HDWDNDFTVDKEA
+1152 
-1165 TREETGLK
+1165 
-1173 SIHCKRCDERKEIT
+1173 
-1187 TIPAKGHVKGE
+1187 AKGHVKGE

-1209 EEGGSY
+1209 EKGGSY

-1223 CNKELSRNTVKTEAK
+1223 CNKELSRTKVKTEA
-1238 GHKWNEGKITTEPT
+1238 
-1252 CTEEGVK
+1252 
-1259 TFECTVCGKTKT
+1259 
-1271 EKVEALGHDWNNDFT
+1271 L
-1286 VDNEAT
+1286 
-1292 CEETG
+1292 
-1297 LKSIHCKRCDIKK
+1297 
-1310 DETVIPAKGHVAGE
+1310 
-1324 KKIENATESTCE
+1324 
-1336 NGGSYDEVIYCTVC
+1336 
-1350 GKELSRTTI
+1350 
-1359 KTEAKGHKWDSGKI
+1359 
-1373 TKEPTCTEEGVKT
+1373 
-1386 FECTVCGKT
+1386 
-1395 KTEKVEALGHDWN
+1395 
-1408 NDFTVDKEATCEE
+1408 
-1421 TGLKSIHCKRC
+1421 
-1432 DIKKDETVIPAK
+1432 
-1444 GHVAGEKKI
+1444 
-1453 ENATEAVCEAG
+1453 
-1464 GSYDEV
+1464 
-1470 IYCTV
+1470 
-1475 CNKELSRNTVKTEA
+1475 
-1489 KGHKWNEG
+1489 
-1497 KITTEPTCTE
+1497 
-1507 EGVKTFECT
+1507 
-1516 VCGKTKTEKVE
+1516 
-1527 ALGHDWD
+1527 
-1534 NDFTVDKEATREE
+1534 
-1547 TGLKSIH
+1547 
-1554 CKRCDERKEI
+1554 
-1564 TTIPAKGHVKGK
+1564 
-1576 VKIENATEATC
+1576 
-1587 EVGGTYDEVIYCT
+1587 
-1600 VCKKELSRTTVKT
+1600 
-1613 EAKGHK
+1613 GHK

-1668 STNAIYHITVIN
+1668 STNAIYRITVIN

-1761 KIGKSAF
+1761 KIGKSVF

>member
-1 MKIKNKFYH
+1 MKIKNKIYQ
-10 FIVSIILVV
+10 FIVSIVLVV
-19 SLLAGTIV
+19 SLLAGAIV

-32 VKADDNNPT
+32 VKADTNPR

-111 NGLSVSDKELFA
+111 NGLSVTDKELFA

-152 IDFNIDSQLTINVD
+152 IDFNIDSQLTINVN

-174 VNLEGTTDANTNDT
+174 VNLEGTTDANANDT
-188 VQCRFGFSHNAGVMS
+188 VQCRFGFSRNAGVMS

-243 AYAFNKCSTTTMNF
+243 AYAFNKCSTTTMKF

-266 KSTSSN
+266 KSTYSY
-272 ISLSDVTITNEQL
+272 ISLTDVVVTNEQL
-285 QECTFDGSYETSI
+285 QECVFEGSYKTSI

-351 QSASFSESI
+351 QSSSFSESI

-483 ATCEEDGNITHTAT
+483 ATCEEDGNITHTAA

-507 VQKETIPSKG
+507 VQKETIPAKG

-527 ATESTCEEG
+527 ATESTCEKG
-536 GSYDEVVYCTV
+536 GSYDEVVYCIV
-547 CNKELSRNTVKT
+547 CNKELSRTTVKT
-559 EAKGHKWDNGKITTQ
+559 EALGHKWNDGKITTQ

-580 GVKTFECMV
+580 GVKTFQCMV

-598 SALGHNW
+598 SALGHDW
-605 NEDFTVDKESTCE
+605 NEDFTVDKEVTCE

-633 KEITTIPSK
+633 KEITIIPAK
-642 GHVKGEVKIENVTE
+642 GHVAGEKKIENATE
-656 STCEEGGNYDEVVY
+656 AVCEAGGSYDEVIY
-670 CTVCNKELS
+670 CTVCGKELS
-679 RNTVKTKAKGHKW
+679 RTTIKTEAKGHKW
-692 NEGKVTTEPTCT
+692 DSGKITKEPTCT

-721 EKVEA
+721 EKVES

-791 DEVVYCTVCNKEIS
+791 DEVVYCTVCNKELS
-805 RKTIKTEAKGHK
+805 RNTVKTEAKGHK
-817 WDSGKITK
+817 WNEGKITTEPTCTEEGVKTFQCMVCGKTKTEKVSALGHDWAEDFTVDKEATCEETGLKSIHCKHCDEKKDETTIPAKGHVKGEVKIENVTESTCKEGGSYDEVIYCTVCNKELSRTTVKTEAKGHVKGEVKIENATESTCEEGGSYDEVVYCTVCNKELSRTTVKTEAKGHKWNEGKITK

-860 FTVDKESTCEETGLK
+860 FTVDKEVTC
-875 SIHCKR
+875 
-881 CDIKKDETVIPA
+881 
-893 KGHVAGEKKI
+893 
-903 ENATESTCENGGSY
+903 
-917 DEVIYCTVCGKEL
+917 
-930 SRIIIKTEAKGHVK
+930 
-944 GEVKIENA
+944 
-952 TESTCEEGGSYDEVV
+952 
-967 YCTVCNKELSRN
+967 
-979 TVKTEAKGHKWNEG
+979 
-993 KITTEPTC
+993 
-1001 TEEGV
+1001 
-1006 KTFECTV
+1006 
-1013 CGKTKTEKVEAL
+1013 
-1025 GHDWDNDF
+1025 
-1033 TVDKEATREETGLK
+1033 EETGLK

-1059 ITTIPAKGHVK
+1059 ITTIPAKGH
-1070 GKVKIENATEA
+1070 I
-1081 TCEEGG
+1081 
-1087 NYDEVVYCTVC
+1087 
-1098 NKELSRT
+1098 
-1105 TLKTEAK
+1105 
-1112 GHKWNNGKVT
+1112 
-1122 TEPTCTEEGVKTFEC
+1122 
-1137 TVCGKTKTEKVEALG
+1137 
-1152 HDWDNDFTVDKEA
+1152 
-1165 TREETGLK
+1165 
-1173 SIHCKRCDERKEIT
+1173 
-1187 TIPAKGHVKGE
+1187 KGE
-1198 VKIENATESTC
+1198 VKIENATESIC
-1209 EEGGSY
+1209 EKGGSY

-1223 CNKELSRNTVKTEAK
+1223 CNKELSRNTVRTEAL
-1238 GHKWNEGKITTEPT
+1238 GHKWNEGKITTQPT

-1259 TFECTVCGKTKT
+1259 TFQCMVCGKTKT
-1271 EKVEALGHDWNNDFT
+1271 EKVSALGHDWA
-1286 VDNEAT
+1286 E
-1292 CEETG
+1292 
-1297 LKSIHCKRCDIKK
+1297 
-1310 DETVIPAKGHVAGE
+1310 
-1324 KKIENATESTCE
+1324 
-1336 NGGSYDEVIYCTVC
+1336 
-1350 GKELSRTTI
+1350 
-1359 KTEAKGHKWDSGKI
+1359 
-1373 TKEPTCTEEGVKT
+1373 
-1386 FECTVCGKT
+1386 
-1395 KTEKVEALGHDWN
+1395 
-1408 NDFTVDKEATCEE
+1408 DFTVDKEATCEE
-1421 TGLKSIHCKRC
+1421 TGLKSIHCKHC
-1432 DIKKDETVIPAK
+1432 DEKKDETTIPAK
-1444 GHVAGEKKI
+1444 GHVKGEVKI
-1453 ENATEAVCEAG
+1453 ENVTESTCKEG

-1475 CNKELSRNTVKTEA
+1475 CNKELSR
-1489 KGHKWNEG
+1489 
-1497 KITTEPTCTE
+1497 
-1507 EGVKTFECT
+1507 
-1516 VCGKTKTEKVE
+1516 
-1527 ALGHDWD
+1527 
-1534 NDFTVDKEATREE
+1534 
-1547 TGLKSIH
+1547 
-1554 CKRCDERKEI
+1554 
-1564 TTIPAKGHVKGK
+1564 
-1576 VKIENATEATC
+1576 
-1587 EVGGTYDEVIYCT
+1587 
-1600 VCKKELSRTTVKT
+1600 TTVKT

-1619 WNNGKVTTEP
+1619 WDNGKVTTEP

-1668 STNAIYHITVIN
+1668 STNAIYRITVIN
-1680 QQVEY
+1680 QQVGY

>member
-10 FIVSIILVV
+10 FIVSIVLVV

-97 KESQGTVKIALING
+97 KESQGTVNIALING
-111 NGLSVSDKELFA
+111 NGLSVTDKELFE

-152 IDFNIDSQLTINVD
+152 IDFNIDSQLTINVN

-174 VNLEGTTDANTNDT
+174 VNLEGTTDANANDT
-188 VQCRFGFSHNAGVMS
+188 VQCRFGFSRNAGVMS

-230 VSYNKVEEGTVKV
+230 VSYNKLEEGTVKV
-243 AYAFNKCSTTTMNF
+243 AYAFNKCSTTTMKF

-285 QECTFDGSYETSI
+285 QECTFDGSYEATI
-298 STLDSQSDNLFTV
+298 STSEQQSDNLFTV
-311 NGPDSID
+311 NGLDSID
-318 SQETFDVTIDLA
+318 SQETFDVTINLA
-330 GNSGIAAMTASLEYD
+330 GNSGIASMTAYLEYD
-345 SDIFEI
+345 KDIYEI
-351 QSASFSESI
+351 QDASFSDGI
-360 LKNSFTNA
+360 LKNSFTNV
-368 STSNKGKVK
+368 STSTKGKVK

-507 VQKETIPSKG
+507 VQKETIP
-517 HVKGEVKIEN
+517 
-527 ATESTCEEG
+527 
-536 GSYDEVVYCTV
+536 
-547 CNKELSRNTVKT
+547 
-559 EAKGHKWDNGKITTQ
+559 
-574 PTCTEE
+574 
-580 GVKTFECMV
+580 
-589 CGKTKTEKV
+589 
-598 SALGHNW
+598 
-605 NEDFTVDKESTCE
+605 
-618 ETGLKSIHCKRCDER
+618 
-633 KEITTIPSK
+633 
-642 GHVKGEVKIENVTE
+642 
-656 STCEEGGNYDEVVY
+656 
-670 CTVCNKELS
+670 
-679 RNTVKTKAKGHKW
+679 
-692 NEGKVTTEPTCT
+692 
-704 EEGVKTFECTVC
+704 
-716 GKTKT
+716 
-721 EKVEA
+721 
-726 LGHDWNNDFT
+726 
-736 VDKEATCEETG
+736 
-747 LKSIHCKRC
+747 
-756 DIKKDET
+756 
-763 VIPAKGHVAGEKKI
+763 
-777 ENATEAVCEAGGSY
+777 
-791 DEVVYCTVCNKEIS
+791 
-805 RKTIKTEAKGHK
+805 
-817 WDSGKITK
+817 
-825 EPTCTEEGVKT
+825 
-836 FECMVCGKTKTEK
+836 
-849 VSALGH
+849 
-855 DWNED
+855 
-860 FTVDKESTCEETGLK
+860 
-875 SIHCKR
+875 
-881 CDIKKDETVIPA
+881 
-893 KGHVAGEKKI
+893 
-903 ENATESTCENGGSY
+903 
-917 DEVIYCTVCGKEL
+917 
-930 SRIIIKTEAKGHVK
+930 AKGHVK

-952 TESTCEEGGSYDEVV
+952 TESTCEKGGSYDEVV
-967 YCTVCNKELSRN
+967 YCTVCN
-979 TVKTEAKGHKWNEG
+979 
-993 KITTEPTC
+993 
-1001 TEEGV
+1001 
-1006 KTFECTV
+1006 
-1013 CGKTKTEKVEAL
+1013 
-1025 GHDWDNDF
+1025 
-1033 TVDKEATREETGLK
+1033 
-1047 SIHCKR
+1047 
-1053 CDERKE
+1053 
-1059 ITTIPAKGHVK
+1059 
-1070 GKVKIENATEA
+1070 
-1081 TCEEGG
+1081 
-1087 NYDEVVYCTVC
+1087 
-1098 NKELSRT
+1098 
-1105 TLKTEAK
+1105 
-1112 GHKWNNGKVT
+1112 
-1122 TEPTCTEEGVKTFEC
+1122 
-1137 TVCGKTKTEKVEALG
+1137 
-1152 HDWDNDFTVDKEA
+1152 
-1165 TREETGLK
+1165 
-1173 SIHCKRCDERKEIT
+1173 
-1187 TIPAKGHVKGE
+1187 
-1198 VKIENATESTC
+1198 
-1209 EEGGSY
+1209 
-1215 DEVVYCTV
+1215 
-1223 CNKELSRNTVKTEAK
+1223 
-1238 GHKWNEGKITTEPT
+1238 
-1252 CTEEGVK
+1252 
-1259 TFECTVCGKTKT
+1259 
-1271 EKVEALGHDWNNDFT
+1271 
-1286 VDNEAT
+1286 
-1292 CEETG
+1292 
-1297 LKSIHCKRCDIKK
+1297 
-1310 DETVIPAKGHVAGE
+1310 
-1324 KKIENATESTCE
+1324 
-1336 NGGSYDEVIYCTVC
+1336 
-1350 GKELSRTTI
+1350 
-1359 KTEAKGHKWDSGKI
+1359 
-1373 TKEPTCTEEGVKT
+1373 
-1386 FECTVCGKT
+1386 
-1395 KTEKVEALGHDWN
+1395 
-1408 NDFTVDKEATCEE
+1408 
-1421 TGLKSIHCKRC
+1421 
-1432 DIKKDETVIPAK
+1432 
-1444 GHVAGEKKI
+1444 
-1453 ENATEAVCEAG
+1453 
-1464 GSYDEV
+1464 
-1470 IYCTV
+1470 
-1475 CNKELSRNTVKTEA
+1475 
-1489 KGHKWNEG
+1489 
-1497 KITTEPTCTE
+1497 
-1507 EGVKTFECT
+1507 
-1516 VCGKTKTEKVE
+1516 
-1527 ALGHDWD
+1527 
-1534 NDFTVDKEATREE
+1534 
-1547 TGLKSIH
+1547 
-1554 CKRCDERKEI
+1554 
-1564 TTIPAKGHVKGK
+1564 
-1576 VKIENATEATC
+1576 
-1587 EVGGTYDEVIYCT
+1587 
-1600 VCKKELSRTTVKT
+1600 KELSRTTVKT

-1668 STNAIYHITVIN
+1668 STNAIYRITVIN

-1800 KIK
+1800 KVK

>member
-1 MKIKNKFYH
+1 MKIKNKIYQ
-10 FIVSIILVV
+10 FIVSIVLVV
-19 SLLAGTIV
+19 SLLAGAIV

-152 IDFNIDSQLTINVD
+152 IDFNIDSQLTINVN

-174 VNLEGTTDANTNDT
+174 VNLEGTTDANANDT

-225 VEGLI
+225 AEGLI

-285 QECTFDGSYETSI
+285 QECTFDGSYEATI
-298 STLDSQSDNLFTV
+298 STSEQQSDNLFTV
-311 NGPDSID
+311 NGLDSID
-318 SQETFDVTIDLA
+318 SQETFDVTINLA
-330 GNSGIAAMTASLEYD
+330 GNSGIASMTAYLEYD
-345 SDIFEI
+345 KDIFEI
-351 QSASFSESI
+351 QDASFSDGI
-360 LKNSFTNA
+360 LKNSFTNV
-368 STSNKGKVK
+368 STSTKGKVK

-507 VQKETIPSKG
+507 VQKETIP
-517 HVKGEVKIEN
+517 
-527 ATESTCEEG
+527 
-536 GSYDEVVYCTV
+536 
-547 CNKELSRNTVKT
+547 
-559 EAKGHKWDNGKITTQ
+559 
-574 PTCTEE
+574 
-580 GVKTFECMV
+580 
-589 CGKTKTEKV
+589 
-598 SALGHNW
+598 
-605 NEDFTVDKESTCE
+605 
-618 ETGLKSIHCKRCDER
+618 
-633 KEITTIPSK
+633 
-642 GHVKGEVKIENVTE
+642 
-656 STCEEGGNYDEVVY
+656 
-670 CTVCNKELS
+670 
-679 RNTVKTKAKGHKW
+679 
-692 NEGKVTTEPTCT
+692 
-704 EEGVKTFECTVC
+704 
-716 GKTKT
+716 
-721 EKVEA
+721 
-726 LGHDWNNDFT
+726 
-736 VDKEATCEETG
+736 
-747 LKSIHCKRC
+747 
-756 DIKKDET
+756 
-763 VIPAKGHVAGEKKI
+763 
-777 ENATEAVCEAGGSY
+777 
-791 DEVVYCTVCNKEIS
+791 
-805 RKTIKTEAKGHK
+805 
-817 WDSGKITK
+817 
-825 EPTCTEEGVKT
+825 
-836 FECMVCGKTKTEK
+836 
-849 VSALGH
+849 
-855 DWNED
+855 
-860 FTVDKESTCEETGLK
+860 
-875 SIHCKR
+875 
-881 CDIKKDETVIPA
+881 
-893 KGHVAGEKKI
+893 
-903 ENATESTCENGGSY
+903 
-917 DEVIYCTVCGKEL
+917 
-930 SRIIIKTEAKGHVK
+930 AKGHVK

-952 TESTCEEGGSYDEVV
+952 TEATCEKGGSYDEVV
-967 YCTVCNKELSRN
+967 YCTVCN
-979 TVKTEAKGHKWNEG
+979 
-993 KITTEPTC
+993 
-1001 TEEGV
+1001 
-1006 KTFECTV
+1006 
-1013 CGKTKTEKVEAL
+1013 
-1025 GHDWDNDF
+1025 
-1033 TVDKEATREETGLK
+1033 
-1047 SIHCKR
+1047 
-1053 CDERKE
+1053 
-1059 ITTIPAKGHVK
+1059 
-1070 GKVKIENATEA
+1070 
-1081 TCEEGG
+1081 
-1087 NYDEVVYCTVC
+1087 
-1098 NKELSRT
+1098 
-1105 TLKTEAK
+1105 
-1112 GHKWNNGKVT
+1112 
-1122 TEPTCTEEGVKTFEC
+1122 
-1137 TVCGKTKTEKVEALG
+1137 
-1152 HDWDNDFTVDKEA
+1152 
-1165 TREETGLK
+1165 
-1173 SIHCKRCDERKEIT
+1173 
-1187 TIPAKGHVKGE
+1187 
-1198 VKIENATESTC
+1198 
-1209 EEGGSY
+1209 
-1215 DEVVYCTV
+1215 
-1223 CNKELSRNTVKTEAK
+1223 
-1238 GHKWNEGKITTEPT
+1238 
-1252 CTEEGVK
+1252 
-1259 TFECTVCGKTKT
+1259 
-1271 EKVEALGHDWNNDFT
+1271 
-1286 VDNEAT
+1286 
-1292 CEETG
+1292 
-1297 LKSIHCKRCDIKK
+1297 
-1310 DETVIPAKGHVAGE
+1310 
-1324 KKIENATESTCE
+1324 
-1336 NGGSYDEVIYCTVC
+1336 
-1350 GKELSRTTI
+1350 
-1359 KTEAKGHKWDSGKI
+1359 
-1373 TKEPTCTEEGVKT
+1373 
-1386 FECTVCGKT
+1386 
-1395 KTEKVEALGHDWN
+1395 
-1408 NDFTVDKEATCEE
+1408 
-1421 TGLKSIHCKRC
+1421 
-1432 DIKKDETVIPAK
+1432 
-1444 GHVAGEKKI
+1444 
-1453 ENATEAVCEAG
+1453 
-1464 GSYDEV
+1464 
-1470 IYCTV
+1470 
-1475 CNKELSRNTVKTEA
+1475 
-1489 KGHKWNEG
+1489 
-1497 KITTEPTCTE
+1497 
-1507 EGVKTFECT
+1507 
-1516 VCGKTKTEKVE
+1516 
-1527 ALGHDWD
+1527 
-1534 NDFTVDKEATREE
+1534 
-1547 TGLKSIH
+1547 
-1554 CKRCDERKEI
+1554 
-1564 TTIPAKGHVKGK
+1564 
-1576 VKIENATEATC
+1576 
-1587 EVGGTYDEVIYCT
+1587 
-1600 VCKKELSRTTVKT
+1600 KELSRTTVKT

-1668 STNAIYHITVIN
+1668 STNAIYRITVIN

>member
-1 MKIKNKFYH
+1 MKIKNKFYN

-111 NGLSVSDKELFA
+111 NGLSVTDKELFA

-174 VNLEGTTDANTNDT
+174 VNLEGTTDANANDT

-285 QECTFDGSYETSI
+285 QECTFDGSYEATI
-298 STLDSQSDNLFTV
+298 STSEQQSDNLFTV
-311 NGPDSID
+311 NGLDSID
-318 SQETFDVTIDLA
+318 SQETFDVTINLA
-330 GNSGIAAMTASLEYD
+330 GNSGIASMTAYLEYD
-345 SDIFEI
+345 KDIFEI
-351 QSASFSESI
+351 QDASFSDGI
-360 LKNSFTNA
+360 LKNSFTNV
-368 STSNKGKVK
+368 STSTKGKVK

-463 EYNSEHVIKV
+463 EYNREHVIKV

-497 GTYNDQKITD
+497 GIYNDQKITD
-507 VQKETIPSKG
+507 VQKE
-517 HVKGEVKIEN
+517 
-527 ATESTCEEG
+527 
-536 GSYDEVVYCTV
+536 
-547 CNKELSRNTVKT
+547 
-559 EAKGHKWDNGKITTQ
+559 
-574 PTCTEE
+574 
-580 GVKTFECMV
+580 
-589 CGKTKTEKV
+589 
-598 SALGHNW
+598 
-605 NEDFTVDKESTCE
+605 
-618 ETGLKSIHCKRCDER
+618 
-633 KEITTIPSK
+633 
-642 GHVKGEVKIENVTE
+642 
-656 STCEEGGNYDEVVY
+656 
-670 CTVCNKELS
+670 
-679 RNTVKTKAKGHKW
+679 
-692 NEGKVTTEPTCT
+692 
-704 EEGVKTFECTVC
+704 
-716 GKTKT
+716 
-721 EKVEA
+721 
-726 LGHDWNNDFT
+726 
-736 VDKEATCEETG
+736 
-747 LKSIHCKRC
+747 
-756 DIKKDET
+756 
-763 VIPAKGHVAGEKKI
+763 
-777 ENATEAVCEAGGSY
+777 
-791 DEVVYCTVCNKEIS
+791 
-805 RKTIKTEAKGHK
+805 
-817 WDSGKITK
+817 
-825 EPTCTEEGVKT
+825 
-836 FECMVCGKTKTEK
+836 
-849 VSALGH
+849 
-855 DWNED
+855 
-860 FTVDKESTCEETGLK
+860 
-875 SIHCKR
+875 
-881 CDIKKDETVIPA
+881 
-893 KGHVAGEKKI
+893 
-903 ENATESTCENGGSY
+903 
-917 DEVIYCTVCGKEL
+917 
-930 SRIIIKTEAKGHVK
+930 
-944 GEVKIENA
+944 
-952 TESTCEEGGSYDEVV
+952 
-967 YCTVCNKELSRN
+967 
-979 TVKTEAKGHKWNEG
+979 
-993 KITTEPTC
+993 
-1001 TEEGV
+1001 
-1006 KTFECTV
+1006 
-1013 CGKTKTEKVEAL
+1013 
-1025 GHDWDNDF
+1025 
-1033 TVDKEATREETGLK
+1033 
-1047 SIHCKR
+1047 
-1053 CDERKE
+1053 
-1059 ITTIPAKGHVK
+1059 
-1070 GKVKIENATEA
+1070 
-1081 TCEEGG
+1081 
-1087 NYDEVVYCTVC
+1087 
-1098 NKELSRT
+1098 
-1105 TLKTEAK
+1105 
-1112 GHKWNNGKVT
+1112 
-1122 TEPTCTEEGVKTFEC
+1122 
-1137 TVCGKTKTEKVEALG
+1137 
-1152 HDWDNDFTVDKEA
+1152 
-1165 TREETGLK
+1165 
-1173 SIHCKRCDERKEIT
+1173 

-1209 EEGGSY
+1209 E
-1215 DEVVYCTV
+1215 
-1223 CNKELSRNTVKTEAK
+1223 K
-1238 GHKWNEGKITTEPT
+1238 
-1252 CTEEGVK
+1252 
-1259 TFECTVCGKTKT
+1259 
-1271 EKVEALGHDWNNDFT
+1271 
-1286 VDNEAT
+1286 
-1292 CEETG
+1292 
-1297 LKSIHCKRCDIKK
+1297 
-1310 DETVIPAKGHVAGE
+1310 
-1324 KKIENATESTCE
+1324 
-1336 NGGSYDEVIYCTVC
+1336 
-1350 GKELSRTTI
+1350 
-1359 KTEAKGHKWDSGKI
+1359 
-1373 TKEPTCTEEGVKT
+1373 
-1386 FECTVCGKT
+1386 
-1395 KTEKVEALGHDWN
+1395 
-1408 NDFTVDKEATCEE
+1408 
-1421 TGLKSIHCKRC
+1421 
-1432 DIKKDETVIPAK
+1432 
-1444 GHVAGEKKI
+1444 
-1453 ENATEAVCEAG
+1453 G

-1475 CNKELSRNTVKTEA
+1475 CN
-1489 KGHKWNEG
+1489 
-1497 KITTEPTCTE
+1497 
-1507 EGVKTFECT
+1507 
-1516 VCGKTKTEKVE
+1516 
-1527 ALGHDWD
+1527 
-1534 NDFTVDKEATREE
+1534 
-1547 TGLKSIH
+1547 
-1554 CKRCDERKEI
+1554 
-1564 TTIPAKGHVKGK
+1564 
-1576 VKIENATEATC
+1576 
-1587 EVGGTYDEVIYCT
+1587 
-1600 VCKKELSRTTVKT
+1600 KELSRTTVKT

-1668 STNAIYHITVIN
+1668 STNAIYRITVIN
-1680 QQVEY
+1680 KQVEY

>member
-51 VVTIHYYGTGITNL
+51 VVTIHL

-174 VNLEGTTDANTNDT
+174 VNLEGTTDANANDT
-188 VQCRFGFSHNAGVMS
+188 VQCRFGFSRNAGVMS

-285 QECTFDGSYETSI
+285 QECTFDGSYEATI
-298 STLDSQSDNLFTV
+298 STSEQQSDNLFTV
-311 NGPDSID
+311 NGLDSID
-318 SQETFDVTIDLA
+318 SQETFDVTINLA
-330 GNSGIAAMTASLEYD
+330 GNSGIASMTAYLEYD
-345 SDIFEI
+345 KDIFEI
-351 QSASFSESI
+351 QDASFSDGI
-360 LKNSFTNA
+360 LKNSFTNV
-368 STSNKGKVK
+368 STSTKGKVK

-453 YSTCKAVYTC
+453 YSICKAVYTC

-473 DCDVETTRTE
+473 DCDVET
-483 ATCEEDGNITHTAT
+483 NITHTAT

-507 VQKETIPSKG
+507 VQKETIPAKG

-527 ATESTCEEG
+527 ATEATCEVGGSYDEVIYCTVCGKELSRTTIKTEAKGHKWNEGKVTKEPTCTEEGVKTFECTVCGKTKTEKVEALGHDWDNDFTVDKEATCEETGLKSIHCKRCDSKKDETVIPAKGHVAGEKKIENATEAVCEAG

-547 CNKELSRNTVKT
+547 CNKEISRTTIKT
-559 EAKGHKWDNGKITTQ
+559 E
-574 PTCTEE
+574 
-580 GVKTFECMV
+580 
-589 CGKTKTEKV
+589 
-598 SALGHNW
+598 
-605 NEDFTVDKESTCE
+605 
-618 ETGLKSIHCKRCDER
+618 
-633 KEITTIPSK
+633 
-642 GHVKGEVKIENVTE
+642 
-656 STCEEGGNYDEVVY
+656 
-670 CTVCNKELS
+670 
-679 RNTVKTKAKGHKW
+679 AKGHKW

-726 LGHDWNNDFT
+726 LGHDWNEDFT

-756 DIKKDET
+756 DSKKDET

-825 EPTCTEEGVKT
+825 EPTYTEQGT
-836 FECMVCGKTKTEK
+836 RTYT
-849 VSALGH
+849 
-855 DWNED
+855 
-860 FTVDKESTCEETGLK
+860 
-875 SIHCKR
+875 
-881 CDIKKDETVIPA
+881 
-893 KGHVAGEKKI
+893 
-903 ENATESTCENGGSY
+903 
-917 DEVIYCTVCGKEL
+917 
-930 SRIIIKTEAKGHVK
+930 
-944 GEVKIENA
+944 
-952 TESTCEEGGSYDEVV
+952 
-967 YCTVCNKELSRN
+967 
-979 TVKTEAKGHKWNEG
+979 
-993 KITTEPTC
+993 
-1001 TEEGV
+1001 
-1006 KTFECTV
+1006 CTV
-1013 CGKTKTEKVEAL
+1013 CGKTKTE
-1025 GHDWDNDF
+1025 
-1033 TVDKEATREETGLK
+1033 TVNVLKE
-1047 SIHCKR
+1047 
-1053 CDERKE
+1053 
-1059 ITTIPAKGHVK
+1059 
-1070 GKVKIENATEA
+1070 
-1081 TCEEGG
+1081 
-1087 NYDEVVYCTVC
+1087 
-1098 NKELSRT
+1098 
-1105 TLKTEAK
+1105 
-1112 GHKWNNGKVT
+1112 
-1122 TEPTCTEEGVKTFEC
+1122 
-1137 TVCGKTKTEKVEALG
+1137 
-1152 HDWDNDFTVDKEA
+1152 
-1165 TREETGLK
+1165 
-1173 SIHCKRCDERKEIT
+1173 
-1187 TIPAKGHVKGE
+1187 
-1198 VKIENATESTC
+1198 
-1209 EEGGSY
+1209 
-1215 DEVVYCTV
+1215 
-1223 CNKELSRNTVKTEAK
+1223 
-1238 GHKWNEGKITTEPT
+1238 
-1252 CTEEGVK
+1252 
-1259 TFECTVCGKTKT
+1259 
-1271 EKVEALGHDWNNDFT
+1271 
-1286 VDNEAT
+1286 
-1292 CEETG
+1292 
-1297 LKSIHCKRCDIKK
+1297 
-1310 DETVIPAKGHVAGE
+1310 
-1324 KKIENATESTCE
+1324 
-1336 NGGSYDEVIYCTVC
+1336 
-1350 GKELSRTTI
+1350 
-1359 KTEAKGHKWDSGKI
+1359 
-1373 TKEPTCTEEGVKT
+1373 
-1386 FECTVCGKT
+1386 
-1395 KTEKVEALGHDWN
+1395 
-1408 NDFTVDKEATCEE
+1408 
-1421 TGLKSIHCKRC
+1421 
-1432 DIKKDETVIPAK
+1432 
-1444 GHVAGEKKI
+1444 
-1453 ENATEAVCEAG
+1453 
-1464 GSYDEV
+1464 
-1470 IYCTV
+1470 
-1475 CNKELSRNTVKTEA
+1475 
-1489 KGHKWNEG
+1489 
-1497 KITTEPTCTE
+1497 
-1507 EGVKTFECT
+1507 
-1516 VCGKTKTEKVE
+1516 
-1527 ALGHDWD
+1527 
-1534 NDFTVDKEATREE
+1534 
-1547 TGLKSIH
+1547 
-1554 CKRCDERKEI
+1554 
-1564 TTIPAKGHVKGK
+1564 
-1576 VKIENATEATC
+1576 
-1587 EVGGTYDEVIYCT
+1587 
-1600 VCKKELSRTTVKT
+1600 
-1613 EAKGHK
+1613 
-1619 WNNGKVTTEP
+1619 
-1629 TYAEEGVKTYTCTAC
+1629 
-1644 GATKTEVIPKRN
+1644 
-1656 MEYTVGSTYQDI
+1656 EYNVGSTYEDAT
-1668 STNAIYHITVIN
+1668 TNAIYRVIVPN

-1690 KKLKKATIPSQIRIG
+1690 KKLKKATIPSQIKIG

-1712 SIGNNAFKRCKN
+1712 AIGGNAFKKCKN
-1724 LSSITI
+1724 LTSITI
-1730 GNNISK
+1730 EKNVSK
-1736 IGNKAFY
+1736 IGSKAFY
-1743 NCKKLKKIKIKSK
+1743 NCKKLKNIKIKSK

-1761 KIGKSAF
+1761 KVGKSAF
-1768 KKINKKAKISVPK
+1768 KSINKKAKITVPK

-1786 YKKMLTK
+1786 YKKILVK
-1793 KGLSKTV
+1793 RGLSKKA

>member
-152 IDFNIDSQLTINVD
+152 IDFNIDSQLTINVN

-174 VNLEGTTDANTNDT
+174 VNLEGTTDANANDT
-188 VQCRFGFSHNAGVMS
+188 VQCRFGFSRNAGVMS

-230 VSYNKVEEGTVKV
+230 VSYNKLEEGTVKV
-243 AYAFNKCSTTTMNF
+243 AYAFNKCSTTTMKF

-266 KSTSSN
+266 KSTYSY
-272 ISLSDVTITNEQL
+272 ISLTDVVVTNEQL
-285 QECTFDGSYETSI
+285 QECVFEGSYKTSI

-318 SQETFDVTIDLA
+318 SQEIFDVTIDLA

-351 QSASFSESI
+351 QSSSFSESI

-463 EYNSEHVIKV
+463 EYNREHVIKV

-497 GTYNDQKITD
+497 GIYNDQKITD
-507 VQKETIPSKG
+507 VQKETIPAKG

-527 ATESTCEEG
+527 ATESTCEKG

-559 EAKGHKWDNGKITTQ
+559 EA
-574 PTCTEE
+574 
-580 GVKTFECMV
+580 
-589 CGKTKTEKV
+589 
-598 SALGHNW
+598 L
-605 NEDFTVDKESTCE
+605 
-618 ETGLKSIHCKRCDER
+618 
-633 KEITTIPSK
+633 
-642 GHVKGEVKIENVTE
+642 
-656 STCEEGGNYDEVVY
+656 
-670 CTVCNKELS
+670 
-679 RNTVKTKAKGHKW
+679 
-692 NEGKVTTEPTCT
+692 
-704 EEGVKTFECTVC
+704 
-716 GKTKT
+716 
-721 EKVEA
+721 
-726 LGHDWNNDFT
+726 
-736 VDKEATCEETG
+736 
-747 LKSIHCKRC
+747 
-756 DIKKDET
+756 
-763 VIPAKGHVAGEKKI
+763 
-777 ENATEAVCEAGGSY
+777 
-791 DEVVYCTVCNKEIS
+791 
-805 RKTIKTEAKGHK
+805 
-817 WDSGKITK
+817 
-825 EPTCTEEGVKT
+825 
-836 FECMVCGKTKTEK
+836 
-849 VSALGH
+849 
-855 DWNED
+855 
-860 FTVDKESTCEETGLK
+860 
-875 SIHCKR
+875 
-881 CDIKKDETVIPA
+881 
-893 KGHVAGEKKI
+893 
-903 ENATESTCENGGSY
+903 
-917 DEVIYCTVCGKEL
+917 
-930 SRIIIKTEAKGHVK
+930 
-944 GEVKIENA
+944 
-952 TESTCEEGGSYDEVV
+952 
-967 YCTVCNKELSRN
+967 
-979 TVKTEAKGHKWNEG
+979 GHKWNEG
-993 KITTEPTC
+993 KITTQPTC
-1001 TEEGV
+1001 MEEGV
-1006 KTFECTV
+1006 KTFECM
-1013 CGKTKTEKVEAL
+1013 
-1025 GHDWDNDF
+1025 
-1033 TVDKEATREETGLK
+1033 
-1047 SIHCKR
+1047 
-1053 CDERKE
+1053 
-1059 ITTIPAKGHVK
+1059 
-1070 GKVKIENATEA
+1070 
-1081 TCEEGG
+1081 
-1087 NYDEVVYCTVC
+1087 
-1098 NKELSRT
+1098 
-1105 TLKTEAK
+1105 
-1112 GHKWNNGKVT
+1112 
-1122 TEPTCTEEGVKTFEC
+1122 
-1137 TVCGKTKTEKVEALG
+1137 
-1152 HDWDNDFTVDKEA
+1152 
-1165 TREETGLK
+1165 
-1173 SIHCKRCDERKEIT
+1173 
-1187 TIPAKGHVKGE
+1187 
-1198 VKIENATESTC
+1198 
-1209 EEGGSY
+1209 
-1215 DEVVYCTV
+1215 
-1223 CNKELSRNTVKTEAK
+1223 
-1238 GHKWNEGKITTEPT
+1238 
-1252 CTEEGVK
+1252 
-1259 TFECTVCGKTKT
+1259 
-1271 EKVEALGHDWNNDFT
+1271 
-1286 VDNEAT
+1286 
-1292 CEETG
+1292 
-1297 LKSIHCKRCDIKK
+1297 
-1310 DETVIPAKGHVAGE
+1310 
-1324 KKIENATESTCE
+1324 
-1336 NGGSYDEVIYCTVC
+1336 
-1350 GKELSRTTI
+1350 
-1359 KTEAKGHKWDSGKI
+1359 
-1373 TKEPTCTEEGVKT
+1373 
-1386 FECTVCGKT
+1386 VCGKT

-1475 CNKELSRNTVKTEA
+1475 CNKELSRTTVKTEA

-1497 KITTEPTCTE
+1497 KITTQPTCTEEGVKTFQCMVCGKTKTEKVSALGHDWNEDFTVDKEATCEETGLKSIHCKHCDEKKDETTIPAKGHVEGEVKIENATEATCEQGGSYDEVVYCTVCNKELSRNTVKTEAKGHKWNPGTITTEPTCTEEGVKTFECTVCGKTKTEKVEALGHDWNEDFTVDKEATCEETGLKSIHCKRCDSKKDETVIPAKGHVAGEKKIENATEAVCEVGGSYDEVVYCTVCGKELSRTTVKTEAKGHKWNPGTITTEPTCTE

-1534 NDFTVDKEATREE
+1534 NDFTVDKEETCEE
-1547 TGLKSIH
+1547 TGVKSIH

-1564 TTIPAKGHVKGK
+1564 TTIPAKGHVAGEKKIENATESTCENGGSYDEVIYCTVCGKELSRTTIKTEAKGHVKGEVKIENATESTCEEGGSYDEVVYCTVCNKELSRNTVKTEALGHKWNEGKITTQPTCTEEGVKTFQCMVCGKTKTEKVSALGHDWNEDFTVDKEATCEETGLKSIHCKHCDEKKDETTIPAKGHVKGKVKIENATEATCEEGGNYDEVVYCTVCNKELSRTTVKTEAKGHKWNEGKITTQPTCTEEGVKTFQCMVCGKTKTEKVSALGHDWNEDFTVDKEATCEETGLKSIHCKHCDEKKDETTIPAKGHVKGK

-1600 VCKKELSRTTVKT
+1600 VCNKELSRTTVKTEAKGHVKGEVKIENATESTCEKGGSYDEVIYCTVCNKELSRTTVKT

-1619 WNNGKVTTEP
+1619 WNEGKITTQPTCTEEGVKTFQCMVCGKTKTEKVSALGHDWNEDFTVDKEATCEETGLKSIHCKHCDEKKDETTIPAKGHVKGKVKIENATEATCEEGGSYDEVVYCTVCNKELSRTTVKTEAKGHKWNKGKVTTEP

-1668 STNAIYHITVIN
+1668 STNAIYRITVIN
-1680 QQVEY
+1680 KQVEY

>member
-97 KESQGTVKIALING
+97 KESQGTIKIALING
-111 NGLSVSDKELFA
+111 NGLSVTDKELFA

-174 VNLEGTTDANTNDT
+174 VNLEGTTDANANDT
-188 VQCRFGFSHNAGVMS
+188 VQCRFGLSRNAGVMS

-285 QECTFDGSYETSI
+285 QECTFDGSYEATI
-298 STLDSQSDNLFTV
+298 STSEQQSDNLFTV
-311 NGPDSID
+311 NGLDSID
-318 SQETFDVTIDLA
+318 SQETFDVTINLA
-330 GNSGIAAMTASLEYD
+330 GNSGIASMTAYLEYD
-345 SDIFEI
+345 KDIFEI
-351 QSASFSESI
+351 QDASFSDGI
-360 LKNSFTNA
+360 LKNSFTNV
-368 STSNKGKVK
+368 STSTKGKVK

-497 GTYNDQKITD
+497 GTYNNQKITD
-507 VQKETIPSKG
+507 VQKE
-517 HVKGEVKIEN
+517 
-527 ATESTCEEG
+527 
-536 GSYDEVVYCTV
+536 
-547 CNKELSRNTVKT
+547 
-559 EAKGHKWDNGKITTQ
+559 
-574 PTCTEE
+574 
-580 GVKTFECMV
+580 
-589 CGKTKTEKV
+589 
-598 SALGHNW
+598 
-605 NEDFTVDKESTCE
+605 
-618 ETGLKSIHCKRCDER
+618 
-633 KEITTIPSK
+633 
-642 GHVKGEVKIENVTE
+642 
-656 STCEEGGNYDEVVY
+656 
-670 CTVCNKELS
+670 
-679 RNTVKTKAKGHKW
+679 
-692 NEGKVTTEPTCT
+692 
-704 EEGVKTFECTVC
+704 
-716 GKTKT
+716 
-721 EKVEA
+721 
-726 LGHDWNNDFT
+726 
-736 VDKEATCEETG
+736 
-747 LKSIHCKRC
+747 
-756 DIKKDET
+756 
-763 VIPAKGHVAGEKKI
+763 
-777 ENATEAVCEAGGSY
+777 
-791 DEVVYCTVCNKEIS
+791 
-805 RKTIKTEAKGHK
+805 
-817 WDSGKITK
+817 
-825 EPTCTEEGVKT
+825 
-836 FECMVCGKTKTEK
+836 
-849 VSALGH
+849 
-855 DWNED
+855 
-860 FTVDKESTCEETGLK
+860 
-875 SIHCKR
+875 
-881 CDIKKDETVIPA
+881 
-893 KGHVAGEKKI
+893 
-903 ENATESTCENGGSY
+903 
-917 DEVIYCTVCGKEL
+917 
-930 SRIIIKTEAKGHVK
+930 
-944 GEVKIENA
+944 
-952 TESTCEEGGSYDEVV
+952 
-967 YCTVCNKELSRN
+967 
-979 TVKTEAKGHKWNEG
+979 
-993 KITTEPTC
+993 
-1001 TEEGV
+1001 
-1006 KTFECTV
+1006 
-1013 CGKTKTEKVEAL
+1013 
-1025 GHDWDNDF
+1025 
-1033 TVDKEATREETGLK
+1033 
-1047 SIHCKR
+1047 
-1053 CDERKE
+1053 
-1059 ITTIPAKGHVK
+1059 
-1070 GKVKIENATEA
+1070 
-1081 TCEEGG
+1081 
-1087 NYDEVVYCTVC
+1087 
-1098 NKELSRT
+1098 
-1105 TLKTEAK
+1105 
-1112 GHKWNNGKVT
+1112 
-1122 TEPTCTEEGVKTFEC
+1122 
-1137 TVCGKTKTEKVEALG
+1137 
-1152 HDWDNDFTVDKEA
+1152 
-1165 TREETGLK
+1165 
-1173 SIHCKRCDERKEIT
+1173 

-1209 EEGGSY
+1209 EKGGSY

-1223 CNKELSRNTVKTEAK
+1223 CNKELSRTKVKTEA
-1238 GHKWNEGKITTEPT
+1238 
-1252 CTEEGVK
+1252 
-1259 TFECTVCGKTKT
+1259 
-1271 EKVEALGHDWNNDFT
+1271 L
-1286 VDNEAT
+1286 
-1292 CEETG
+1292 
-1297 LKSIHCKRCDIKK
+1297 
-1310 DETVIPAKGHVAGE
+1310 
-1324 KKIENATESTCE
+1324 
-1336 NGGSYDEVIYCTVC
+1336 
-1350 GKELSRTTI
+1350 
-1359 KTEAKGHKWDSGKI
+1359 
-1373 TKEPTCTEEGVKT
+1373 
-1386 FECTVCGKT
+1386 
-1395 KTEKVEALGHDWN
+1395 
-1408 NDFTVDKEATCEE
+1408 
-1421 TGLKSIHCKRC
+1421 
-1432 DIKKDETVIPAK
+1432 
-1444 GHVAGEKKI
+1444 
-1453 ENATEAVCEAG
+1453 
-1464 GSYDEV
+1464 
-1470 IYCTV
+1470 
-1475 CNKELSRNTVKTEA
+1475 
-1489 KGHKWNEG
+1489 
-1497 KITTEPTCTE
+1497 
-1507 EGVKTFECT
+1507 
-1516 VCGKTKTEKVE
+1516 
-1527 ALGHDWD
+1527 
-1534 NDFTVDKEATREE
+1534 
-1547 TGLKSIH
+1547 
-1554 CKRCDERKEI
+1554 
-1564 TTIPAKGHVKGK
+1564 
-1576 VKIENATEATC
+1576 
-1587 EVGGTYDEVIYCT
+1587 
-1600 VCKKELSRTTVKT
+1600 
-1613 EAKGHK
+1613 GHK

-1668 STNAIYHITVIN
+1668 STNAIYRITVIN

-1761 KIGKSAF
+1761 KIGKSVF

>member
-97 KESQGTVKIALING
+97 KESQGTVNIALING
-111 NGLSVSDKELFA
+111 NGLSVTDKELFE

-152 IDFNIDSQLTINVD
+152 IDFNIDSQLTINVN

-174 VNLEGTTDANTNDT
+174 VNLEGTTDANANDT
-188 VQCRFGFSHNAGVMS
+188 VQCRFGFSRNAGVMS

-230 VSYNKVEEGTVKV
+230 VSYNKLEEGTVKV
-243 AYAFNKCSTTTMNF
+243 AYAFNKCSTTTMKF

-285 QECTFDGSYETSI
+285 QECTFDGSYEATI
-298 STLDSQSDNLFTV
+298 STSEQQSDNLFTV
-311 NGPDSID
+311 NGLDSID
-318 SQETFDVTIDLA
+318 SQETFDVTINLA
-330 GNSGIAAMTASLEYD
+330 GNSGIASMTAYLEYD
-345 SDIFEI
+345 KDIYEI
-351 QSASFSESI
+351 QDASFSDGI
-360 LKNSFTNA
+360 LKNSFTNV
-368 STSNKGKVK
+368 STSTKGKVK

-483 ATCEEDGNITHTAT
+483 ATCEDDGNITHTAT

-507 VQKETIPSKG
+507 VQKETIP
-517 HVKGEVKIEN
+517 
-527 ATESTCEEG
+527 
-536 GSYDEVVYCTV
+536 
-547 CNKELSRNTVKT
+547 
-559 EAKGHKWDNGKITTQ
+559 
-574 PTCTEE
+574 
-580 GVKTFECMV
+580 
-589 CGKTKTEKV
+589 
-598 SALGHNW
+598 
-605 NEDFTVDKESTCE
+605 
-618 ETGLKSIHCKRCDER
+618 
-633 KEITTIPSK
+633 
-642 GHVKGEVKIENVTE
+642 
-656 STCEEGGNYDEVVY
+656 
-670 CTVCNKELS
+670 
-679 RNTVKTKAKGHKW
+679 
-692 NEGKVTTEPTCT
+692 
-704 EEGVKTFECTVC
+704 
-716 GKTKT
+716 
-721 EKVEA
+721 
-726 LGHDWNNDFT
+726 
-736 VDKEATCEETG
+736 
-747 LKSIHCKRC
+747 
-756 DIKKDET
+756 
-763 VIPAKGHVAGEKKI
+763 
-777 ENATEAVCEAGGSY
+777 
-791 DEVVYCTVCNKEIS
+791 
-805 RKTIKTEAKGHK
+805 
-817 WDSGKITK
+817 
-825 EPTCTEEGVKT
+825 
-836 FECMVCGKTKTEK
+836 
-849 VSALGH
+849 
-855 DWNED
+855 
-860 FTVDKESTCEETGLK
+860 
-875 SIHCKR
+875 
-881 CDIKKDETVIPA
+881 
-893 KGHVAGEKKI
+893 
-903 ENATESTCENGGSY
+903 
-917 DEVIYCTVCGKEL
+917 
-930 SRIIIKTEAKGHVK
+930 AKGHVK

-952 TESTCEEGGSYDEVV
+952 TESTCE
-967 YCTVCNKELSRN
+967 K
-979 TVKTEAKGHKWNEG
+979 
-993 KITTEPTC
+993 
-1001 TEEGV
+1001 
-1006 KTFECTV
+1006 
-1013 CGKTKTEKVEAL
+1013 
-1025 GHDWDNDF
+1025 
-1033 TVDKEATREETGLK
+1033 
-1047 SIHCKR
+1047 
-1053 CDERKE
+1053 
-1059 ITTIPAKGHVK
+1059 
-1070 GKVKIENATEA
+1070 
-1081 TCEEGG
+1081 
-1087 NYDEVVYCTVC
+1087 
-1098 NKELSRT
+1098 
-1105 TLKTEAK
+1105 
-1112 GHKWNNGKVT
+1112 
-1122 TEPTCTEEGVKTFEC
+1122 
-1137 TVCGKTKTEKVEALG
+1137 
-1152 HDWDNDFTVDKEA
+1152 
-1165 TREETGLK
+1165 
-1173 SIHCKRCDERKEIT
+1173 
-1187 TIPAKGHVKGE
+1187 
-1198 VKIENATESTC
+1198 
-1209 EEGGSY
+1209 
-1215 DEVVYCTV
+1215 
-1223 CNKELSRNTVKTEAK
+1223 
-1238 GHKWNEGKITTEPT
+1238 
-1252 CTEEGVK
+1252 
-1259 TFECTVCGKTKT
+1259 
-1271 EKVEALGHDWNNDFT
+1271 
-1286 VDNEAT
+1286 
-1292 CEETG
+1292 
-1297 LKSIHCKRCDIKK
+1297 
-1310 DETVIPAKGHVAGE
+1310 
-1324 KKIENATESTCE
+1324 
-1336 NGGSYDEVIYCTVC
+1336 
-1350 GKELSRTTI
+1350 
-1359 KTEAKGHKWDSGKI
+1359 
-1373 TKEPTCTEEGVKT
+1373 
-1386 FECTVCGKT
+1386 
-1395 KTEKVEALGHDWN
+1395 
-1408 NDFTVDKEATCEE
+1408 
-1421 TGLKSIHCKRC
+1421 
-1432 DIKKDETVIPAK
+1432 
-1444 GHVAGEKKI
+1444 
-1453 ENATEAVCEAG
+1453 G

-1475 CNKELSRNTVKTEA
+1475 CN
-1489 KGHKWNEG
+1489 
-1497 KITTEPTCTE
+1497 
-1507 EGVKTFECT
+1507 
-1516 VCGKTKTEKVE
+1516 
-1527 ALGHDWD
+1527 
-1534 NDFTVDKEATREE
+1534 
-1547 TGLKSIH
+1547 
-1554 CKRCDERKEI
+1554 
-1564 TTIPAKGHVKGK
+1564 
-1576 VKIENATEATC
+1576 
-1587 EVGGTYDEVIYCT
+1587 
-1600 VCKKELSRTTVKT
+1600 KELSRTTVKT

-1668 STNAIYHITVIN
+1668 STNAIYRITVIN

-1800 KIK
+1800 KVK

>member
-1 MKIKNKFYH
+1 MKIKNKIYQ
-10 FIVSIILVV
+10 FIVSIVLVV
-19 SLLAGTIV
+19 SLLAGAIV

-32 VKADDNNPT
+32 VKADTNPR

-111 NGLSVSDKELFA
+111 NGLSVTDKELFA

-152 IDFNIDSQLTINVD
+152 IDFNIDSQLTINVN

-174 VNLEGTTDANTNDT
+174 VNLEGTTDANANDT

-285 QECTFDGSYETSI
+285 QECTFDGSYEATI
-298 STLDSQSDNLFTV
+298 STSEQQSDNLFTV
-311 NGPDSID
+311 NGLDSID
-318 SQETFDVTIDLA
+318 SQETFDVTINLA
-330 GNSGIAAMTASLEYD
+330 GNSGIASMTAYLEYD
-345 SDIFEI
+345 KDIFEI
-351 QSASFSESI
+351 RDASFSDGI
-360 LKNSFTNA
+360 LKNSFTNV
-368 STSNKGKVK
+368 STSTKGKVK

-445 PDFQWSDD
+445 PDFQWSSD

-463 EYNSEHVIKV
+463 EYNSEHVVGI
-473 DCDVETTRTE
+473 DCDVQTKRTEPTCEEDGSIVHTATGKYNNEAITDTKTEKLEAKGHIAGETKIENAIESTCEVGGSYDEVVYCTVCGKELSRTTVKTEAKGHKWNPGTITTEPTCTEEGVKTFECTVCGKTKTEKVEALGHDWDNDFTVDKE
-483 ATCEEDGNITHTAT
+483 ATCEET
-497 GTYNDQKITD
+497 GVKSIHCKRCDER
-507 VQKETIPSKG
+507 KELTTIPAKG

-527 ATESTCEEG
+527 ATESICEKG

-547 CNKELSRNTVKT
+547 CNKELSRTTVKTEAKGHVKGKVKIENATEASCEVGGTYDEVIYCTVCNKELSRSTVKT
-559 EAKGHKWDNGKITTQ
+559 EAKGHKWNEGKITTQ

-598 SALGHNW
+598 SALGHDW
-605 NEDFTVDKESTCE
+605 AEDFTVDKEATCE

-633 KEITTIPSK
+633 KEITTIPAR
-642 GHVKGEVKIENVTE
+642 GHVKGKVKIENATE
-656 STCEEGGNYDEVVY
+656 ATCEVGGTYDEVIY

-679 RNTVKTKAKGHKW
+679 RNTVKTEAKGHKW
-692 NEGKVTTEPTCT
+692 DNGKITTEPTCT

-756 DIKKDET
+756 D
-763 VIPAKGHVAGEKKI
+763 
-777 ENATEAVCEAGGSY
+777 
-791 DEVVYCTVCNKEIS
+791 
-805 RKTIKTEAKGHK
+805 
-817 WDSGKITK
+817 
-825 EPTCTEEGVKT
+825 
-836 FECMVCGKTKTEK
+836 
-849 VSALGH
+849 
-855 DWNED
+855 
-860 FTVDKESTCEETGLK
+860 
-875 SIHCKR
+875 
-881 CDIKKDETVIPA
+881 
-893 KGHVAGEKKI
+893 
-903 ENATESTCENGGSY
+903 
-917 DEVIYCTVCGKEL
+917 
-930 SRIIIKTEAKGHVK
+930 
-944 GEVKIENA
+944 
-952 TESTCEEGGSYDEVV
+952 
-967 YCTVCNKELSRN
+967 
-979 TVKTEAKGHKWNEG
+979 
-993 KITTEPTC
+993 
-1001 TEEGV
+1001 
-1006 KTFECTV
+1006 
-1013 CGKTKTEKVEAL
+1013 
-1025 GHDWDNDF
+1025 
-1033 TVDKEATREETGLK
+1033 
-1047 SIHCKR
+1047 
-1053 CDERKE
+1053 ERKE
-1059 ITTIPAKGHVK
+1059 ITT
-1070 GKVKIENATEA
+1070 
-1081 TCEEGG
+1081 
-1087 NYDEVVYCTVC
+1087 
-1098 NKELSRT
+1098 
-1105 TLKTEAK
+1105 
-1112 GHKWNNGKVT
+1112 
-1122 TEPTCTEEGVKTFEC
+1122 
-1137 TVCGKTKTEKVEALG
+1137 
-1152 HDWDNDFTVDKEA
+1152 
-1165 TREETGLK
+1165 
-1173 SIHCKRCDERKEIT
+1173 
-1187 TIPAKGHVKGE
+1187 
-1198 VKIENATESTC
+1198 
-1209 EEGGSY
+1209 
-1215 DEVVYCTV
+1215 
-1223 CNKELSRNTVKTEAK
+1223 
-1238 GHKWNEGKITTEPT
+1238 
-1252 CTEEGVK
+1252 
-1259 TFECTVCGKTKT
+1259 
-1271 EKVEALGHDWNNDFT
+1271 
-1286 VDNEAT
+1286 
-1292 CEETG
+1292 
-1297 LKSIHCKRCDIKK
+1297 
-1310 DETVIPAKGHVAGE
+1310 IPAKGHVAGE

-1408 NDFTVDKEATCEE
+1408 NDFTVDKESTCEE
-1421 TGLKSIHCKRC
+1421 TGLKSI
-1432 DIKKDETVIPAK
+1432 
-1444 GHVAGEKKI
+1444 
-1453 ENATEAVCEAG
+1453 
-1464 GSYDEV
+1464 Y
-1470 IYCTV
+1470 
-1475 CNKELSRNTVKTEA
+1475 
-1489 KGHKWNEG
+1489 
-1497 KITTEPTCTE
+1497 
-1507 EGVKTFECT
+1507 
-1516 VCGKTKTEKVE
+1516 
-1527 ALGHDWD
+1527 
-1534 NDFTVDKEATREE
+1534 
-1547 TGLKSIH
+1547 
-1554 CKRCDERKEI
+1554 CKRCDEKKDE

-1576 VKIENATEATC
+1576 VKIENATEAVC
-1587 EVGGTYDEVIYCT
+1587 EAGGSYDEVVYCT
-1600 VCKKELSRTTVKT
+1600 VCNKEISRKTIKT

-1619 WNNGKVTTEP
+1619 WDSGKITKEP
-1629 TYAEEGVKTYTCTAC
+1629 TYTEQGTRIYTCTVC
-1644 GATKTEVIPKRN
+1644 GKTKTEIVDVLKE
-1656 MEYTVGSTYQDI
+1656 EYNVGSTYEDAT
-1668 STNAIYHITVIN
+1668 TNAIYRVIVPN

-1690 KKLKKATIPSQIRIG
+1690 KKLKKATIPSQIKIG

-1712 SIGNNAFKRCKN
+1712 AIGGNAFKKCKN
-1724 LSSITI
+1724 LTSITI
-1730 GNNISK
+1730 EKNVSK
-1736 IGNKAFY
+1736 IGSKAFY
-1743 NCKKLKKIKIKSK
+1743 NCKKLKNIKIKSK

-1761 KIGKSAF
+1761 KVGKSAF
-1768 KKINKKAKISVPK
+1768 KSINKKAKITVPK

-1786 YKKMLTK
+1786 YKKILVK
-1793 KGLSKTV
+1793 RGLSKKA